1 MRYRILRGPVVD
13 SSTGDGRSTRYDRI
27 SKGLFPKPIKLGPRS
42 VGWLESEV
50 EAINAARA
58 AGKTDEEIRALVLK
72 LEAARKTLA

>member
-1 MRYRILRGPVVD
+1 MGIKILRGPVVD
-13 SSTGDGRSTRYDRI
+13 SNTGQGRSTRYVRMAQ
-27 SKGLFPKPIKLGPRS
+27 GLFPKPIKLGPRS

-58 AGKTDEEIRALVLK
+58 AGKSDDEIRALVLK

>member
-1 MRYRILRGPVVD
+1 MKYKMLRGPAVD
-13 SSTGDGRSTRYDRI
+13 RETGTSRSTRYLRI
-27 SKGLFPKPIKLGPRS
+27 QQGLFIKPVKLGPRS